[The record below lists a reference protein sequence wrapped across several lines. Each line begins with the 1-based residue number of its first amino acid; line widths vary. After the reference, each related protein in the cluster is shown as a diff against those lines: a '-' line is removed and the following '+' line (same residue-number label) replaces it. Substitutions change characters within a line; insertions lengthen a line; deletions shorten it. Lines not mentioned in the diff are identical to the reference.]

1 MNTLREFYDLV
12 DEMNLNHDCFV
23 VTILDGEAAGAKAVL
38 YAGSLCFTSGEDMFF
53 RRNLEQLNAIR
64 ETGIHTLED
73 RRLYAERLGKEKQVV
88 VCGAGHVGAAIT
100 RTAKFIGLR
109 VTAIDDRP
117 VFADAAREAGAD
129 QVICDSFEEALS
141 GIPGGGDTYF
151 VIVTR
156 GHKWDE
162 DCLRMIA
169 SEGRRRQKLIY
180 YVIRSKYRSIFFK
193 TLQKLVDT
201 VLDRYMDQKQS
212 AEHISAESRKIIT
225 RFYRSIFMGQIMDW
239 IESGMEYD
247 LIAFTT
253 KAMNLVFGADVKKP
267 L

>member
-1 MNTLREFYDLV
+1 MSDFTKIAIMHSLIELLEEKEF
-12 DEMNLNHDCFV
+12 
-23 VTILDGEAAGAKAVL
+23 TK
-38 YAGSLCFTSGEDMFF
+38 
-53 RRNLEQLNAIR
+53 
-64 ETGIHTLED
+64 
-73 RRLYAERLGKEKQVV
+73 
-88 VCGAGHVGAAIT
+88 IT
-100 RTAKFIGLR
+100 VK
-109 VTAIDDRP
+109 D
-117 VFADAAREAGAD
+117 
-129 QVICDSFEEALS
+129 
-141 GIPGGGDTYF
+141 
-151 VIVTR
+151 IVTR
-156 GHKWDE
+156 CGINRNTFYYHFSDIESLFESAVEDWAERCNLDRCTLNTPI